1 MRYVSSA
8 ITCTICL
15 VAIFSITGCSED
27 TYEHATSADVLQFS
41 VSVNDTKLISAD
53 ELAKESKAVGSA
65 KRVEGVTDSLFISP
79 LYESTFRGGVAQQSG
94 KGKKVKTR
102 GTQLSDPSSITSMGI
117 SCYKGSDLVFENY
130 HASRNTAKNFMLANN
145 EVNMPQDGKVTFYA
159 YQPYNTNGVEYVSN
173 NTFKYTAPD
182 AIASQP
188 DVLYAINDYSFSNN
202 DKVVNLKFNHALTAV
217 RFVVGDELLSGT
229 ITRITLKNIRYIGT
243 FDIPSK
249 AWTIEE
255 TDANKKTFT
264 LSGLSKLTSN
274 VTLTENGEYFMMVP
288 QTLPA
293 DAAIEVEYSS
303 PFQPAKVFTIGLSG
317 TWSAGTT
324 LTYAIGSSSV
334 KVLTVKANFPTKLS
348 DGTVYPVT
356 AYQSGDQIGL
366 YVLDSNNKVI
376 LANYP
381 MKFSSNSG
389 STATFVP
396 TASETLIRRN
406 GYRYFTYYPY
416 KATATG
422 LPAINTTS
430 ATTDAASFF
439 ASAITKWPITTTQST
454 LAGMQ
459 VNDLQVG
466 SGSETSTGTN
476 AATVTF
482 SPLHQMCMIGVN
494 KMDYYLTTDK
504 NYKFSALCTLSS
516 TEGPQPYRNNGY
528 YYYLMQP
535 STSVK
540 FVIQEPEYN
549 NTDGAITSQTSRNTY
564 KELKPQLPYT
574 IRIGDFYY
582 ASGALSHVGVNP
594 FSDDTA
600 VGLVFNTTT
609 STTDQGHGW
618 THGYAISAGVA
629 GFYSWGPNG
638 SYPTIPVQ
646 SISDATQGKLDK
658 DGYTETKKLNAKNSS
673 SNIVY
678 PAAWYAAHYQ
688 SKNKSGKGV
697 NLNANCSGW
706 YLPSGGQLY
715 DIVVKFAGYPDPP
728 DSYNESGHLRWNPNT
743 GRTASHFCDLL
754 NAKYQKITD
763 AGGFADQVPYGDYRC
778 FYRSST
784 PYGTTMV
791 YNIQPFWGDN
801 AVWIDFNGDAY
812 DCRVEAMGVRPVLA
826 F

>member
-53 ELAKESKAVGSA
+53 EQAKESKAVGSA

-79 LYESTFRGGVAQQSG
+79 LYESTFRGGVAQQS
-94 KGKKVKTR
+94 KKAEKAETR
-102 GTQLSDPSSITSMGI
+102 GTQLSDPSAITSMGI
-117 SCYKGSDLVFENY
+117 SCYKGNDVVFENY
-130 HASRNTAKNFMLANN
+130 QSSRNTAKNFMLANN

-243 FDIPSK
+243 FNIPSK
-249 AWTIEE
+249 TWTVDE

-274 VTLTENGEYFMMVP
+274 VTLTDNGEYFMMVP

-303 PFQPAKVFTIGLSG
+303 PLQPAKTFTIGLSG

-348 DGTVYPVT
+348 DGTAYPVT

-389 STATFVP
+389 STATFVS
-396 TASETLIRRN
+396 TAGETLIRRN
-406 GYRYFTYYPY
+406 GYHYFTYYPY
-416 KATATG
+416 KASATG

-439 ASAITKWPITTTQST
+439 SSAITNWPITTTQST

-466 SGSETSTGTN
+466 SGSETTTGTN

-516 TEGPQPYRNNGY
+516 TEGPQAYRNNGY

-540 FVIQEPEYN
+540 FVIKEPEYN
-549 NTDGAITSQTSRNTY
+549 NTDGSITSQASRNTY

-594 FSDDTA
+594 FSSDTP
-600 VGLVFNTTT
+600 VGLVMSLTT
-609 STTDQGHGW
+609 STTDKGHGW
-618 THGYAISAGVA
+618 THGYVISAGNA
-629 GFYSWGPNG
+629 GFYKWGPDG
-638 SYPTIPVQ
+638 TSPVAY
-646 SISDATQGKLDK
+646 ISDYTTGYNNK
-658 DGYTETKKLNAKNSS
+658 DGYTESHLLYTKGTT
-673 SNIVY
+673 Y
-678 PAAWYAAHYQ
+678 PAAYHAINYKAKDKQ
-688 SKNKSGKGV
+688 GNQTINVNSK
-697 NLNANCSGW
+697 CSGW
-706 YLPSGGQLY
+706 YLPSSGQLY
-715 DIVVKFAGYPDPP
+715 DLIVNLAGFPDWHSANNYYPYDGVQWPGGTTSASNFCEAINKKYRTIKDAGY
-728 DSYNESGHLRWNPNT
+728 Y
-743 GRTASHFCDLL
+743 
-754 NAKYQKITD
+754 
-763 AGGFADQVPYGDYRC
+763 ADEIPYGDYNC
-778 FYRSST
+778 FYLSST
-784 PYGTTMV
+784 PWNSAVVWVIEPFFGT
-791 YNIQPFWGDN
+791 DN
-801 AVWIDFNGDAY
+801 LWYPSINGDVY
-812 DCRVEAMGVRPVLA
+812 DSKYTEMGTRPALA